1 MAQDQRRV
9 VWYEGMT
16 LDPHHFQQWDR
27 HHKGVV
33 NARMDAVA
41 RFNWGVTRLT
51 INEDRLANGEFVIER
66 AIGVMPDGYAFDM
79 PETDPVPSPRNVQE
93 FFTATQEQLD
103 VHLSLPAERK
113 GGGNFL
119 LQGAENRRA
128 TRFHAQTA
136 TVADENTGLDERQ
149 IEVGRSQ
156 FQVRFGQEPLQ
167 EYATLQIARV
177 RRDAS
182 GAFVLGDQFVP
193 TSLSLSAASRIQGL
207 TRRILEL
214 LVNKSGSLTDRKN
227 SILKQ
232 RELSPADVA
241 AIGLLGAVNAHIPVL
256 NHHLNAAQSHPEPL
270 YRDLLSLAGQLT
282 AFVPNAQVSPR
293 DFPTYDHTHQTQSY
307 NDLGSIILDLLG
319 GASPQANY
327 VRVALT
333 NIRENL
339 FKGAP
344 DEQLLE
350 QAQFFLIARSEAF
363 SEQQLVDRLPRM
375 IRIASPETIDDV
387 LRTYTNALPIEH
399 THRFPSGMPVD
410 QQANYF
416 QLQKRGP
423 FWEAI
428 REKGELAIFLPE
440 EFSSIDMELVAVQT
454 P

>member
-27 HHKGVV
+27 YHRSVV
-33 NARMDAVA
+33 NARLDAVA

-66 AIGVMPDGYAFDM
+66 AIGVMPDGFAFDM
-79 PETDPVPSPRNVQE
+79 PETDPVPAPRNVQE

-103 VHLSLPAERK
+103 VHLALPAERK

-136 TVADENTGLDERQ
+136 SVADENTGLDERQ

-167 EYATLQIARV
+167 EYVTIQIARV

-182 GAFVLGDQFVP
+182 GAFVLDEEFVP
-193 TSLSLSAASRIQGL
+193 TNLSLSAAARIQGL

-214 LVNKSGSLTDRKN
+214 LVNKSSSLAERKR

-241 AIGLLGAVNAHIPVL
+241 AIGLLGAVNAYIPVL
-256 NHHLNAAQSHPEPL
+256 NHHLNAVQSHPEPL
-270 YRDLLSLAGQLT
+270 FRDLLGLAGQLA
-282 AFVPNAQVSPR
+282 AFVPNAQVAPR
-293 DFPTYDHTHQTQSY
+293 DFPTYDHARLSSSY
-307 NDLGSIILDLLG
+307 NELGRIILDLLG

-327 VRVALT
+327 VRVPLST
-333 NIRENL
+333 IRENL
-339 FKGAP
+339 YKASL

-350 QAQFFLIARSEAF
+350 QAQFYLIARSDTF
-363 SEQQLVDRLPRM
+363 SEQQLVDKLPQM
-375 IRIASPETIDDV
+375 LRIASPDTIDDV
-387 LRTYTNALPIEH
+387 LRTYVRALSIEH

-428 REKGELAIFLPE
+428 VEHGELAIFVPQ
-440 EFSSIDMELVAVQT
+440 EFSSVDMELVAVQA